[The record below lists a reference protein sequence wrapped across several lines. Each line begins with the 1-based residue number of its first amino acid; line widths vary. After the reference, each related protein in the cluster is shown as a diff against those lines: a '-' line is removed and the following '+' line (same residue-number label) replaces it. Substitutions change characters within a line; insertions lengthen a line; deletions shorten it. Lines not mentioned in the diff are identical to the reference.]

1 MGRRCK
7 PRHWAAVLA
16 FLLAAGVSAPAR
28 TISVGPGSSHDFA
41 TIEAAVDDAS
51 DGDEIIVADGIYT
64 GNGNRDIDFLGKA
77 VVLESE
83 NGPEHCIIDCNGSQ
97 HEPHRGLL
105 FQNAED
111 ANSVLRGITVRN
123 GYAIPY
129 GGAIYCRGGS
139 PTIVDCTM
147 CENTAY
153 KIGGAMYNEL
163 AGPTVTDCRF
173 LSNSAESGG
182 AVANAS
188 GEPILTNC
196 TFGAN
201 SAQTRGG
208 AIYSSLA
215 SDTLLNCA
223 FVGNSAENGGAVFN
237 HRGSSRLTD
246 CTFVDNRAHSGAG
259 ILNYESEPV
268 LTGCSFDGNLAVGGG
283 GGLYN
288 SYSEPT
294 LVCCRFNGNRA
305 AWAGGMENYAGA
317 ARLSRCAFTGNRA
330 DWGGAMRDYA
340 GSVTLANCLF
350 TGNLAHTGGGIY
362 NRHGT
367 ELIVT
372 NCTFA
377 DNSADQGSALAFDS
391 HKQKYPG
398 IIEASNAIFRDEGGE
413 LWNNDDSQ
421 VVIQYSDVQ
430 GGWPGEG
437 NFDADPCFAEAG
449 YWDGNGTVLDAN
461 DDFWIAGDYH
471 LKSQGGRWNQSGR
484 TWTNDQVS
492 SPCIDAGCISSP
504 VGFELFPNG
513 GIVNLGAYGCTA
525 EAAKSYF
532 GARTCKKVVAGDING
547 DCRVDLADFT
557 IMAAN
562 WARRR

>member
-1 MGRRCK
+1 MSRRCRK
-7 PRHWAAVLA
+7 RHWAAVWVV
-16 FLLAAGVSAPAR
+16 LLAAGVRAPAR

-41 TIEAAVDDAS
+41 TIQAALNDAS
-51 DGDEIIVADGIYT
+51 DGDRIIVADGTYT

-77 VVLESE
+77 VVVQSE
-83 NGPEHCIIDCNGSQ
+83 NGPEQCIIDCNGSQ
-97 HEPHRGLL
+97 QEPHRGFL

-111 ANSVLRGITVRN
+111 ANSVLRGVTIRN

-129 GGAIYCRGGS
+129 GGAIYCRGSG
-139 PTIVDCTM
+139 PTIAECKL
-147 CENTAY
+147 CENRAY

-182 AVANAS
+182 AVASAS
-188 GEPILTNC
+188 GEPMLSNC
-196 TFGAN
+196 TFIAN
-201 SAQTRGG
+201 SAQTGGG
-208 AIYSSLA
+208 AIYSSLTGA
-215 SDTLLNCA
+215 TLLNCT
-223 FVGNSAENGGAVFN
+223 FVNNSAEHGGAVFE

-246 CTFVDNRAHSGAG
+246 CKFVGNGAHSGAG

-268 LTGCSFDGNLAVGGG
+268 LAGCSFEWNLAVGGG

-294 LVCCRFNGNRA
+294 LVGCGFKGNRA
-305 AWAGGMENYAGA
+305 AWGGGIENYAGA
-317 ARLSRCAFTGNRA
+317 ARLSSCTFAGNRA

-340 GSVTLANCLF
+340 SSVILTNCLLS
-350 TGNLAHTGGGIY
+350 GNIARTAGGIY
-362 NRHGT
+362 NRDGT
-367 ELIVT
+367 ELVVT

-398 IIEASNAIFRDEGGE
+398 SAEATNAIFRNGGNE

-421 VVIQYSDVQ
+421 IVIRYSDVQ

-437 NFDADPCFAEAG
+437 NFDSDPCFADAG
-449 YWDGNGTVLDAN
+449 YWDANSTALDAN
-461 DDFWIAGDYH
+461 DDFWISGDYH
-471 LKSQGGRWNQSGR
+471 LKSRGGRWNQSNR
-484 TWTNDQVS
+484 TWMNDEVS
-492 SPCIDAGCISSP
+492 SPCIDAGCIISP
-504 VGFELFPNG
+504 VGFEPFPNG
-513 GIVNLGAYGCTA
+513 GIVNLGAYGGTA
-525 EAAKSYF
+525 EAAKSFF
-532 GARTCKKVVAGDING
+532 GPRTCQKAVAGDING

-557 IMAAN
+557 IMAAH
-562 WARRR
+562 WASRR